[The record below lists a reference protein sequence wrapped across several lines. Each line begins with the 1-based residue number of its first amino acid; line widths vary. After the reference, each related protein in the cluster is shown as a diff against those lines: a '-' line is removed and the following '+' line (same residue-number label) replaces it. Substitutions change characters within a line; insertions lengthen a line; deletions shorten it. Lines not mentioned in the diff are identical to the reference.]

1 MTIRQRLRTL
11 ENRHRS
17 QPASSVSSEPPLSIS
32 DELTRD
38 DPQRIAQFL
47 AAMRRAGFLD
57 QMPADD
63 DDSNMAQV
71 VRLAVSD
78 GFVSFGGI
86 KQGIR

>member
-1 MTIRQRLRTL
+1 MTLRRRLRTL
-11 ENRHRS
+11 ESRHRS
-17 QPASSVSSEPPLSIS
+17 QPASSASGEPQLSIS

-57 QMPADD
+57 RMPADD
-63 DDSNMAQV
+63 DESNMAQI

-78 GFVSFGGI
+78 GFVRLGE
-86 KQGIR
+86 

>member
-17 QPASSVSSEPPLSIS
+17 QPAPSASGEPSLRIS

-38 DPQRIAQFL
+38 DPVRIELFL

-57 QMPADD
+57 RMPSDD
-63 DDSNMAQV
+63 DDSNMAQI
-71 VRLAVSD
+71 VRLAVSY
-78 GFVSFGGI
+78 GFATVGE
-86 KQGIR
+86 

>member
-1 MTIRQRLRTL
+1 MTVRQRLRTL

-17 QPASSVSSEPPLSIS
+17 QPASSASGEPALSIS

-38 DPQRIAQFL
+38 DPERIALFL

-63 DDSNMAQV
+63 DESNMAQI
-71 VRLAVSD
+71 VRLAVSC
-78 GFVSFGGI
+78 GFATLGE
-86 KQGIR
+86 

>member
-17 QPASSVSSEPPLSIS
+17 QSAPTACGEPSLSIS

-63 DDSNMAQV
+63 DESNMAQI

-78 GFVSFGGI
+78 GFVHLGE
-86 KQGIR
+86 

>member
-11 ENRHRS
+11 ESRRPF
-17 QPASSVSSEPPLSIS
+17 QPAALLTGEASFSIS

-38 DPQRIAQFL
+38 DPERIAGFL

-63 DDSNMAQV
+63 DGSNMAEI
-71 VRLAVSD
+71 VRLAVSG
-78 GFVSFGGI
+78 GFVSTGG
-86 KQGIR
+86 